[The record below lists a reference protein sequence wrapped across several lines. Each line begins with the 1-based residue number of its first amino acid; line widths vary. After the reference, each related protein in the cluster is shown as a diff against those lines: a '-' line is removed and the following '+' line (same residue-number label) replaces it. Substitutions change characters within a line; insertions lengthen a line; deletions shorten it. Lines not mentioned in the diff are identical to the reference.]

1 MRASSTTLIH
11 QEKER
16 EFLAA
21 LEADTGRTL
30 DQWMEAIRAEALGDR
45 NAIIDWLRRQGF
57 RFSRA
62 SWLERVHHNGGR
74 PIYADRPVVER
85 AAVRRPPA
93 PRAETAAVGN
103 TLPRPSAGVLG
114 TRLTAPSPPPA
125 RREPQEPKAA
135 GDAYAAAA
143 ANIVPL
149 NFSDPLSPEITSVTA
164 KAKAY
169 RPLADF
175 LLREIVKA
183 VPGTRFA
190 ARGQSIVVAKDR
202 EFAMLAVS
210 ARELKLHVGAAA
222 VSLTDAR
229 QVDEPLLARLR
240 AAAGTSS

>member
-16 EFLAA
+16 EFLSA

-30 DQWMEAIRAEALGDR
+30 DQWMEAIRAEALDDR

-62 SWLERVHHNGGR
+62 SWLERVHHNGGK
-74 PIYADRPVVER
+74 PIYANRPVVER

-93 PRAETAAVGN
+93 PRHETSAA
-103 TLPRPSAGVLG
+103 TSAAARPATGVLG
-114 TRLTAPSPPPA
+114 TRLSAPVPPPA
-125 RREPQEPKAA
+125 KREPSEPKAA
-135 GDAYAAAA
+135 ADAYAAAA
-143 ANIVPL
+143 SNIVPL

-183 VPGTRFA
+183 VPGARFA
-190 ARGQSIVVAKDR
+190 ARGQIIVVAKER
-202 EFAMLAVS
+202 EFATLSVS
-210 ARELKLHVGAAA
+210 SRELKLNVGGTA
-222 VSLTDAR
+222 VALTDAR
-229 QVDEPLLARLR
+229 QVDEPLLARIR
-240 AAAGTSS
+240 VAAGTAS